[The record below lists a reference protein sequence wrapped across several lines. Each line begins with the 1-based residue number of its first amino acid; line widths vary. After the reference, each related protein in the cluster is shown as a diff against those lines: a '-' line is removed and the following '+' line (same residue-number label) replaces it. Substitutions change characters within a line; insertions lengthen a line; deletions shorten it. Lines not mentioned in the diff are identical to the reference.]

1 MKKLLT
7 LILSALLLFGI
18 VTPAFAAEDVPAGFT
33 PIRTA
38 EDLNNIRNN
47 LSGKYILMNDIDLS
61 AFGEWVPIG
70 SVQTPF
76 CGKLIGNMHDIRS
89 LTMIITD
96 AVATPNIGLFA
107 VISEATVAGVR
118 LEALSISVE
127 DPRYNSISVG
137 GITGIL
143 SQSSIRNCS
152 VSGTISV
159 VGGRGLFVGGIGG
172 WSSAFL
178 PKDGGDITIADC
190 KNHCKITVVGRC
202 DELPVISYGDEYLFN
217 HTQVGGILGGHEKAE
232 ILRCTNDGAL
242 SVQPLYDA
250 AVGGIAGVAATVRD
264 CRSGGE
270 IQIKAVPADV
280 SCCFGGIAGQ
290 AADLQSCVQT
300 AKLSAAQGAACGALL
315 GRISGKTEPQME
327 GCYYLGSQA
336 PIGENPNNI
345 KTKAAK
351 RTEKELSQRRKL
363 RGLDFEAVWMM
374 ENNQPRLIDPQV
386 LPEAVTV
393 AVDAAEALPTAL
405 IEGKTEN
412 EQVAVIDSNGTV
424 TGISQGETTAAL
436 ISANGEFKTVTITV
450 KPAQKRTLWMIL
462 VSWIS
467 GLFEMFKNLF

>member
-1 MKKLLT
+1 MKKLFAFL
-7 LILSALLLFGI
+7 LSVLLLCGV
-18 VTPAFAAEDVPAGFT
+18 VTPVFAADDVPAGYT

-38 EDLNNIRNN
+38 EDLNNIRNDLN
-47 LSGKYILMNDIDLS
+47 GKYILMNDIDLS
-61 AFGEWVPIG
+61 EFGNWSPIG
-70 SVQTPF
+70 SLQSPF
-76 CGKLIGNMHDIRS
+76 RGTLIGNLHAVRS
-89 LTMIITD
+89 MRIGITD
-96 AVATPNIGLFA
+96 TIATPNVGLFA
-107 VISEATVAGVR
+107 VVAGATVAGVQ
-118 LEALSISVE
+118 LETLSISVD
-127 DPRYNSISVG
+127 DPRYSSIAVG
-137 GITGIL
+137 GIAGIL

-152 VSGTISV
+152 ASGTISV

-178 PKDGGDITIADC
+178 PKEGGEVMLADC
-190 KNHCKITVVGRC
+190 RNHCKITVVGHC
-202 DELPVISYGDEYLFN
+202 NEPPVISYGDEYLFN

-232 ILRCTNDGAL
+232 ILRCTNDSAL

-250 AVGGIAGVAATVRD
+250 AVGGIAGVAAVVQD
-264 CRSGGE
+264 CRSIGAVE
-270 IQIKAVPADV
+270 IGSVPANGA
-280 SCCFGGIAGQ
+280 CCLGGIAGQ
-290 AADLQSCVQT
+290 AAELQSCVQT
-300 AKLSAAQGAACGALL
+300 ATLSGTNGVVCGALL
-315 GRISGKTEPQME
+315 GRISGKAEPQLK
-327 GCYYLGSQA
+327 GCYYLGSQT

-345 KTKAAK
+345 KTKAAE

-363 RGLDFEAVWMM
+363 RGLDFKAVWMM

-393 AVDAAEALPTAL
+393 AVDATKALSTAL
-405 IEGKTEN
+405 IEGKTAN